1 MEKLNGVIG
10 GTRVHHGVVN
20 KISADHT
27 AQGNDAIG
35 HALGKVEHVWHHAV
49 IVGAEVGAHAA
60 KACNDLVKNKQ
71 DAMLVAN
78 FAQAF

>member
-20 KISADHT
+20 EVTADHT

-35 HALGKVEHVWHHAV
+35 HALGKVEHVGHHAV
-49 IVGAEVGAHAA
+49 IVSAEVGTHAA
-60 KACNDLVKNKQ
+60 KASNDLVKNEQ
-71 DAMLVAN
+71 DAVLVAN